1 MKKTVALL
9 LFINAILL
17 QAQEKKFKVT
27 PYGFLALD
35 IMADTR
41 ESVTS
46 RSGHVYLYP
55 KRPEYDAS
63 GNDINAN
70 SKLDFK
76 SAISRFGVKIA
87 GPDAFGA
94 KTSGVFEVDFAGK
107 GSTDFLV
114 RLRHAFVKLD
124 WEKQNLLIGKYWHPF
139 FIPENYPQTVNFVVG
154 APVHPLSRASQIR
167 FTQDIAEHSSV
178 AFVMLMHGDFN
189 SVGPTDQTQMTNVPE
204 TVVQLKHKTDNLLL
218 AATAG
223 LKPQLPFVPT
233 IDDNNNML
241 ESEVVICPEF
251 NVSAK
256 YIFDKVTVKAEAV
269 YGGSMTHLTMIGG
282 LAQKAKDGVAIE
294 GEYTPIMTS
303 AYWGDISTNGKVVK
317 FGIFGGV
324 TYNLGTTT
332 ESVNAEGYARAA
344 DMGHMYM
351 AAPRVVWYSG
361 KMQIGLEWLYT
372 VAAYNSDIAS
382 DYDKYSKPTNLSNVH
397 NNRITLGMRYHF

>member
-1 MKKTVALL
+1 MKKAVTLL
-9 LFINAILL
+9 LLINAVLV
-17 QAQEKKFKVT
+17 QAQEKKVKVT
-27 PYGFLALD
+27 PYGFVALD

-55 KRPEYDAS
+55 KRPEYDIN

-70 SKLDFK
+70 GNLDFK
-76 SAISRFGVKIA
+76 AAISRFGVKIA

-107 GSTDFLV
+107 GSTDFSV

-124 WEKQNLLIGKYWHPF
+124 WDNQNLILGKYWHPF
-139 FIPENYPQTVNFVVG
+139 FIPENFPQTVNFVVG
-154 APVHPLSRASQIR
+154 APIHPLSRASQVR
-167 FTQDIAEHSSV
+167 FTQNIAEHTSV
-178 AFVMLMHGDFN
+178 AFVMLMHGDFS
-189 SVGPTDQTQMTNVPE
+189 SVGPADQPQMTNIPE
-204 TVVQLKHKTDNLLL
+204 TIVQLKHKTNNLLL

-223 LKPQLPFVPT
+223 VKPQLPYSPT
-233 IDDNNNML
+233 LDS
-241 ESEVVICPEF
+241 ESYVHESDVVYCPEF

-256 YIFDKVTVKAEAV
+256 YIFDKITVKAEAI

-303 AYWGDISTNGKVVK
+303 AYWGDVSTNGKVVK
-317 FGIFGGV
+317 FGVFGGV
-324 TYNLGTTT
+324 TNNLGTTT
-332 ESVNAEGYARAA
+332 ESVKADGYTRAA
-344 DMGHMYM
+344 DMGYTYM
-351 AAPRVVWYSG
+351 VAPRVVWYSG
-361 KMQIGLEWLYT
+361 KMQVGLEWLYS
-372 VAAYNSDIAS
+372 VAAYNNDIAS
-382 DYDKYSKPTNLSNVH
+382 DYDKYSRPTNLSDVH